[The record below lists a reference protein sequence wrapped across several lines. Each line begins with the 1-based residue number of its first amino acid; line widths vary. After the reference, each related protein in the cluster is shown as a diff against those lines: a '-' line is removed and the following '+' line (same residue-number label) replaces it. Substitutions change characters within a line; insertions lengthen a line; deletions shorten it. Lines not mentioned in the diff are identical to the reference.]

1 MRYILKKLGVL
12 IATLLIVT
20 LLAFIAFQI
29 IPGDPVVRMLGTEY
43 TETRAEELR
52 TELGLDKPW
61 PERYANWVLDFAAGD
76 MGTSYSYNEPVR
88 ELISGRIPATFT
100 LTAMAFLMIVVVSVP
115 LGVFVARYESS
126 WLDRVFTII
135 NQITMSIPP
144 FFLGIILVYIFG
156 YVLKLFT
163 HGAYV
168 SYAESIAGFIG
179 YLICPAIAIALPK
192 CAMTIK
198 LLRSA
203 IIGEMDSDYVRTA
216 YSKGNTKSSVLY
228 RHVLRNAVIPVITF
242 VAMTIADIMAGSII
256 IEQVFGIP
264 GMGRMLLSSIG
275 NRDYPVVQAIV
286 VIIASVVVIVN
297 FIVDIVYQYTD
308 PRIKL

>member
-1 MRYILKKLGVL
+1 MRYVVKKLGVL

-43 TETRAEELR
+43 TESRAEELR
-52 TELGLDKPW
+52 AELGLDRPW
-61 PERYANWVLDFAAGD
+61 PERYVNWLSDFITGD
-76 MGTSYSYNEPVR
+76 MGTSYAYSIPVS
-88 ELISGRIPATFT
+88 ELIQSRVPVTFT
-100 LTAMAFLMIVVVSVP
+100 LTAMSFLMIILISIP
-115 LGVFVARYESS
+115 LGVFIARYEHSG
-126 WLDRVFTII
+126 LDRLFTIF

-144 FFLGIILVYIFG
+144 FFLGIILIYLFG
-156 YVLKLFT
+156 FILRLFT
-163 HGAYV
+163 PGKYV
-168 SYAESIAGFIG
+168 PYTDNVWGFIT

-203 IIGEMDSDYVRTA
+203 ILSEMDADYVRTA

-228 RHVLRNAVIPVITF
+228 RHVLRNAIIPVITF
-242 VAMTIADIMAGSII
+242 VAMTIADIIAGSII
-256 IEQVFGIP
+256 VEQVFGIP
-264 GMGRMLLSSIG
+264 GMGRMLLNSIG
-275 NRDYPVVQAIV
+275 SRDYPVVQAIV
-286 VIIASVVVIVN
+286 VIIAVLVVLVN

-308 PRIKL
+308 PRIRL